1 MPSKEDKAAEG
12 QSVEVRE
19 DDAEP
24 KHQEET
30 EETVTKA
37 EAAAVPAADEKDS
50 VVHAADTS
58 LMPPQ
63 IAVSHPSDT
72 SVADNA
78 QTSAT
83 AEEDTCINKHSS
95 GGAELTENTDRTAD
109 NTEVTT
115 PLDNIVTSDS
125 NQVCLQP
132 LVVITASNDELIQTA
147 SLYKPSSKSVYS
159 DEDSALG
166 LAVVSDNG
174 LLGHQSSSSTLS
186 AQILTDPGSNNIIS
200 IRIRSASLRKPP
212 KKNKLP
218 RRNSW
223 QNTST
228 AGGKFGAMKM
238 YSEARWGLYALL
250 EAVGGI

>member
-1 MPSKEDKAAEG
+1 MPSKDDKAAEG

-19 DDAEP
+19 DDTEP
-24 KHQEET
+24 KHQET
-30 EETVTKA
+30 EETVTKP
-37 EAAAVPAADEKDS
+37 EAAAVPVADEKDS
-50 VVHAADTS
+50 EVHTADTS

-78 QTSAT
+78 RTSDT
-83 AEEDTCINKHSS
+83 AEEDTCTNKHSS
-95 GGAELTENTDRTAD
+95 GGAEPTDNTDRTAD

-115 PLDNIVTSDS
+115 PHDNIVTSDS

-132 LVVITASNDELIQTA
+132 LVVITASNDELIQNA
-147 SLYKPSSKSVYS
+147 SLYKPSSKSVCS

-166 LAVVSDNG
+166 LAVVSDKG
-174 LLGHQSSSSTLS
+174 LLGHRSSSSTLS

-238 YSEARWGLYALL
+238 YSEARWGLYTLL